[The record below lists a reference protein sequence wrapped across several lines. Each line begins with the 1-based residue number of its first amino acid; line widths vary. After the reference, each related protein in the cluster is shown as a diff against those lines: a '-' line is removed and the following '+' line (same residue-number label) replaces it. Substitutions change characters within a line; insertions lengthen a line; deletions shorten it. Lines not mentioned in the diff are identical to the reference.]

1 MFPYVNIHTHNIIDD
16 KEIISIRNID
26 VDNIANVDVSRFYSV
41 GIHPW
46 SLKGQ
51 QSTDNGQQSPFL
63 ETENLKTSEFERSQG
78 RMDAGSQSYKA
89 HSSQPIAHSTNN
101 SQVFRFSDS
110 QIQNI
115 SQILRFSDSQILNF
129 LSQSRKE
136 SQRMLLSS
144 NVSLCSQP
152 FLRFSDSQ
160 ILKAIGECGLD
171 RACDSDFELQR
182 EVFIKQI
189 ELSEQYHKPLIIH
202 AVRSYPDIIS
212 IRKETKSKQPW
223 IIHGFNGNEHSAEQL
238 LRHDGIY
245 LSLGDVLFK
254 NEKRAE
260 RLLDITP
267 SDRLFLETDVAER
280 SIVEVYEKASLLSGV
295 ATDILRKD
303 IFDNF
308 VKIFGHI

>member
-1 MFPYVNIHTHNIIDD
+1 MFPYVNIHTHNTIDD

-46 SLKGQ
+46 RLKGQ

-101 SQVFRFSDS
+101 SQVFIFSDS

-115 SQILRFSDSQILNF
+115 SQILSSSDSQF
-129 LSQSRKE
+129 
-136 SQRMLLSS
+136 
-144 NVSLCSQP
+144 
-152 FLRFSDSQ
+152 
-160 ILKAIGECGLD
+160 LKAIGECGLD
-171 RACDSDFELQR
+171 RMGAGAGWFEIQKD
-182 EVFIKQI
+182 VFKEQI
-189 ELSEQYHKPLIIH
+189 ELSEQYSKPLIIH

-260 RLLDITP
+260 RLLDIIP

-308 VKIFGHI
+308 VKIFFYG

>member
-1 MFPYVNIHTHNIIDD
+1 MFPYVNIHTHNTIDD

-46 SLKGQ
+46 KCQ
-51 QSTDNGQQSPFL
+51 QSTDNGQQPPFL

-115 SQILRFSDSQILNF
+115 SQILRFSDSQIL
-129 LSQSRKE
+129 
-136 SQRMLLSS
+136 
-144 NVSLCSQP
+144 
-152 FLRFSDSQ
+152 
-160 ILKAIGECGLD
+160 KAIGECGLD

-189 ELSEQYHKPLIIH
+189 ELSEQYHKPMIIH
-202 AVRSYPDIIS
+202 AVRSYPDIIA
-212 IRKETKSKQPW
+212 IRKEMKPNQPW

-260 RLLDITP
+260 RLLDIIP

-280 SIVEVYEKASLLSGV
+280 SIVEVYEKVSLLSGV

>member
-1 MFPYVNIHTHNIIDD
+1 MFPYVNIHTHNTIDD

-46 SLKGQ
+46 KCQ

-63 ETENLKTSEFERSQG
+63 ESENLKTSEFERSQG

-115 SQILRFSDSQILNF
+115 SQILRFSDSQIL
-129 LSQSRKE
+129 
-136 SQRMLLSS
+136 
-144 NVSLCSQP
+144 
-152 FLRFSDSQ
+152 
-160 ILKAIGECGLD
+160 KAIGECGLD

-189 ELSEQYHKPLIIH
+189 ELSEQYHKPMIIH

-212 IRKETKSKQPW
+212 IRKETKSNQPW

-260 RLLDITP
+260 RLLDIIP
-267 SDRLFLETDVAER
+267 LDRLFLETDVAER

>member
-46 SLKGQ
+46 KCQ

-115 SQILRFSDSQILNF
+115 SQILRFSDSQIL
-129 LSQSRKE
+129 
-136 SQRMLLSS
+136 
-144 NVSLCSQP
+144 
-152 FLRFSDSQ
+152 
-160 ILKAIGECGLD
+160 KAIGECGLD

-202 AVRSYPDIIS
+202 AVRSYPDIIA
-212 IRKETKSKQPW
+212 IRKETKSNQPW

-260 RLLDITP
+260 RLLYIIP

-280 SIVEVYEKASLLSGV
+280 SIVEIYEKVSLLSGV

>member
-1 MFPYVNIHTHNIIDD
+1 MFPYVNIHTHNTIDD

-46 SLKGQ
+46 NLKGQ

-115 SQILRFSDSQILNF
+115 SQILRFSDSQIL
-129 LSQSRKE
+129 
-136 SQRMLLSS
+136 
-144 NVSLCSQP
+144 
-152 FLRFSDSQ
+152 
-160 ILKAIGECGLD
+160 KAIGECGLD

-212 IRKETKSKQPW
+212 IRKETKSNQPW

-260 RLLDITP
+260 RLLDIIP
-267 SDRLFLETDVAER
+267 LDRLFLETDVAER

>member
-46 SLKGQ
+46 KCQ

-115 SQILRFSDSQILNF
+115 SQILRFSN
-129 LSQSRKE
+129 
-136 SQRMLLSS
+136 
-144 NVSLCSQP
+144 
-152 FLRFSDSQ
+152 SQ

-202 AVRSYPDIIS
+202 AVRSYPDIIA
-212 IRKETKSKQPW
+212 IRKETKSNQPW

-260 RLLDITP
+260 RLLDIIP
-267 SDRLFLETDVAER
+267 SYRLFLETDVAER

>member
-46 SLKGQ
+46 NLKGQ

-115 SQILRFSDSQILNF
+115 SQILRF
-129 LSQSRKE
+129 
-136 SQRMLLSS
+136 
-144 NVSLCSQP
+144 P
-152 FLRFSDSQ
+152 DSQ

-202 AVRSYPDIIS
+202 AVRSYPDIIA
-212 IRKETKSKQPW
+212 IRKETKSNQPW

-260 RLLDITP
+260 RLLDIIP

>member
-1 MFPYVNIHTHNIIDD
+1 MFPYVNIHTHNTIDD

-46 SLKGQ
+46 NLKGQ

-115 SQILRFSDSQILNF
+115 SQILS
-129 LSQSRKE
+129 
-136 SQRMLLSS
+136 
-144 NVSLCSQP
+144 
-152 FLRFSDSQ
+152 FSDSQ

-212 IRKETKSKQPW
+212 IRKETKSNQPW

-260 RLLDITP
+260 RLLDIIP

-280 SIVEVYEKASLLSGV
+280 SIVEVYEKVSLLSGV

>member
-1 MFPYVNIHTHNIIDD
+1 MFPYVNIHTHNTIDD

-46 SLKGQ
+46 KCQ

-101 SQVFRFSDS
+101 SQVFS
-110 QIQNI
+110 
-115 SQILRFSDSQILNF
+115 FSDSQIL
-129 LSQSRKE
+129 
-136 SQRMLLSS
+136 
-144 NVSLCSQP
+144 
-152 FLRFSDSQ
+152 
-160 ILKAIGECGLD
+160 IAIGECGLD

-212 IRKETKSKQPW
+212 IRKETKSNQPW

-260 RLLDITP
+260 RLLDIIP